1 MDLLTI
7 TALLYVS
14 SYVFF
19 HAAKKRTGFKRVK
32 DSVALQRTA
41 YGLGWICVVIALGLI
56 VSRKGW
62 EVGIPLWIGAWVV
75 AAIISVFLEATFKR
89 VHMPLAAVS
98 AVIFA
103 VGLATVS
110 WESTI

>member
-19 HAAKKRTGFKRVK
+19 HAAKKRTDFKRVK
-32 DSVALQRTA
+32 DSLVLQRTA
-41 YGLGWICVVIALGLI
+41 YGLGWVGVVIALGLI

-75 AAIISVFLEATFKR
+75 AAIISVFLEATYKR
-89 VHMPLAAVS
+89 AHMPLAALS
-98 AVIFA
+98 AAVFA
-103 VGLATVS
+103 FGLATVS
-110 WESTI
+110 WESTV

>member
-7 TALLYVS
+7 TALLYVC

-19 HAAKKRTGFKRVK
+19 HAAKKRTGFERVK
-32 DSVALQRTA
+32 ASLALQRAA
-41 YGLGWICVVIALGLI
+41 YGIGWVGALVALGLI

-62 EVGIPLWIGAWVV
+62 EVGVPLWIGAWVV

-89 VHMPLAAVS
+89 AHMPLAAIS
-98 AVIFA
+98 AAVFA
-103 VGLATVS
+103 FGLATVS
-110 WESTI
+110 WQGTV

>member
-19 HAAKKRTGFKRVK
+19 HAAKKRTGFKRIK

-41 YGLGWICVVIALGLI
+41 YGLGWIVVVIALGLI

-75 AAIISVFLEATFKR
+75 AAVISVFLEATFKR

-98 AVIFA
+98 AIVFA

-110 WESTI
+110 WESTV

>member
-1 MDLLTI
+1 MDLLAI

-32 DSVALQRTA
+32 DSLALRRTA
-41 YGLGWICVVIALGLI
+41 YGLGWIGVVLAAGLI

-75 AAIISVFLEATFKR
+75 AAVISVFLEATFKK
-89 VHMPLAAVS
+89 VHAPLAAIS
-98 AVIFA
+98 ALVFA
-103 VGLATVS
+103 FGLISVS

>member
-32 DSVALQRTA
+32 DSLALQRAA
-41 YGLGWICVVIALGLI
+41 YGLGWVGALIALGLI

-89 VHMPLAAVS
+89 VHMPLAAIS

-110 WESTI
+110 WGSTV

>member
-32 DSVALQRTA
+32 NSLALQRAA
-41 YGLGWICVVIALGLI
+41 YGVGWIAAVFALGLI

-75 AAIISVFLEATFKR
+75 AAVVSVFLEATFKR

-98 AVIFA
+98 AIVFA
-103 VGLATVS
+103 IGLAIVP
-110 WESTI
+110 WESTV